1 MRALQFA
8 LCFASHQRTV
18 CFEVSFAF
26 ALTPNIVV
34 VSFPA
39 DFVVARMYRCF
50 TQTQNSPSHIT
61 IVLVAQI
68 H

>member
-18 CFEVSFAF
+18 CFEFSFAF

-39 DFVVARMYRCF
+39 DFVLLVC
-50 TQTQNSPSHIT
+50 TGVSPKLRIALL
-61 IVLVAQI
+61 ILQ
-68 H
+68 

>member
-8 LCFASHQRTV
+8 LCFAFHQRTV

-39 DFVVARMYRCF
+39 DFVLLVC
-50 TQTQNSPSHIT
+50 TGVSPKLRTALLI
-61 IVLVAQI
+61 LQ
-68 H
+68 